1 MEYILIFI
9 LLLGIWFV
17 LYCWVNLFD
26 VVDIE
31 DWRCMN
37 WFERFFY
44 IALPVI
50 ALMFCF
56 LLVLQLYKLF

>member
-1 MEYILIFI
+1 MILILV
-9 LLLGIWFV
+9 LLLGISFV
-17 LYCWVNLFD
+17 VYCWVNLFD

-31 DWRCMN
+31 DWMCMS

-56 LLVLQLYKLF
+56 LLVLQLCKLF

>member
-1 MEYILIFI
+1 MILILV

-44 IALPVI
+44 IALPI
-50 ALMFCF
+50 ITLMFI
-56 LLVLQLYKLF
+56 LLLILQLIKLF